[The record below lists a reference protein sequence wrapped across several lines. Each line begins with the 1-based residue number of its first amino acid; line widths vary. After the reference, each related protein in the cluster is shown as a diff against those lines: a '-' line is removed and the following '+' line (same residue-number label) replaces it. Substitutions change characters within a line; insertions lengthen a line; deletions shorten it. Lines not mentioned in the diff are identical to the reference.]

1 MQIFTLPV
9 TSLGYNTI
17 PRKQSIKYISITHI
31 HITPKLLR
39 KKNFFY
45 IIFKPSRRMSEKNI
59 KFREKKD
66 IDINKIL
73 VSQKESYGKEKI
85 HLNTLLDMTMMMSLD
100 HYVKNVLK

>member
-1 MQIFTLPV
+1 
-9 TSLGYNTI
+9 
-17 PRKQSIKYISITHI
+17 
-31 HITPKLLR
+31 
-39 KKNFFY
+39 
-45 IIFKPSRRMSEKNI
+45 MSEKNI
-59 KFREKKD
+59 KFREKKVNKSNFHLKMED